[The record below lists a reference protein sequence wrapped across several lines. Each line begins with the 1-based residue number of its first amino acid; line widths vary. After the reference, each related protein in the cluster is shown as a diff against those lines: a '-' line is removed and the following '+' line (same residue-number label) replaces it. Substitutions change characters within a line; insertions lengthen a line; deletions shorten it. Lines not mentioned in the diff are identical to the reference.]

1 MKRMFPKFILTC
13 LILLLLAGCTKTP
26 SPVDAFDPVSAS
38 PVPSEETVAE
48 EEVGIVSTPSF
59 DALPTLPP
67 TPVPPPTPE
76 PMPDRRFSIV
86 WASDTQTMIVYESM
100 REGYQAICDWI
111 VENAD
116 EMRIAAFIHTGDMV
130 DNGDKQKQWDIF
142 NKGVAEVTEKVPF
155 FCAPGNHDEGSSGKH
170 PWKNQPFFQSIPDA
184 QKYNG
189 GEAYYEILSVGET
202 KLLLLSV
209 CWSKKGNDST
219 LKWLRSVCETHS
231 DLPAVLISHGY
242 LSAKNKRINAAE
254 QLEKDLVAR
263 CANIKLVLSGHARG
277 IAHTAFYY
285 DDDGDGF
292 TERKVNA
299 LMYDIQTD
307 RTNYCY
313 VCILTYDPNTN
324 TLSVDSFSPLTDDHV
339 YDDEKEDL
347 ERFVL
352 YDVF

>member
-1 MKRMFPKFILTC
+1 MKRILRKPILGC
-13 LILLLLAGCTKTP
+13 LILLLFMGCVQTP
-26 SPVDAFDPVSAS
+26 VPVEAFDPVGTS
-38 PVPSEETVAE
+38 PVPSGDPIVE
-48 EEVGIVSTPSF
+48 EEVEILSTPSF

-76 PMPDRRFSIV
+76 PTPDRRFTIV

-111 VENAD
+111 VDHAD
-116 EMRIAAFIHTGDMV
+116 EMRIAAFVHTGDMV

-142 NKGVAEVTEKVPF
+142 NAGVAKVTEKVPF
-155 FCAPGNHDEGSSGKH
+155 FNAPGNHDEGSSGKH
-170 PWKNQPFFQSIPDA
+170 PWKNQPFLQSIPDG

-209 CWSKKGNDST
+209 CWSKKSDDKT
-219 LKWLRSVCETHS
+219 LKWLCSVCETHA
-231 DLPAVLISHGY
+231 DLPAVLISHGF
-242 LSAKNKRINAAE
+242 LSAEGIRMHVAGK
-254 QLEKDLVAR
+254 LENDLVAR
-263 CANIKLVLSGHARG
+263 CPNIRLVLSGHARG
-277 IAHTAFYY
+277 IMHQAFYY

-324 TLSVDSFSPLTDDHV
+324 TLSVDSFSPLTGDHI
-339 YDDEKEDL
+339 YNDENPDL
-347 ERFVL
+347 ERFTL